1 MIVRNI
7 THFVLFEARKDLR
20 NERKNFCEKE
30 YFFLRYIWCNFY
42 ICFMRKCFLDVDLS
56 VLSFLIVI
64 PTFILSCIK
73 LGVNVSEDINNK
85 ITSFLKSC
93 EQGYNNIRMYS
104 DYFDRENKLPSSIN
118 CDSVNIE
125 WIEGEVKKYKEA
137 RVCREKLRKIRRG
150 FLYVYYAVFMVMLAM
165 LLLHSELSVFLDS
178 IIMNNT
184 NLNIFTIWTLVLILL
199 EISMKDI
206 FEDFIFYCLEK
217 KMGVNFDWY

>member
-1 MIVRNI
+1 MKEKIFVKKNI
-7 THFVLFEARKDLR
+7 FSCFIFGAIFIFVL
-20 NERKNFCEKE
+20 CESV
-30 YFFLRYIWCNFY
+30 
-42 ICFMRKCFLDVDLS
+42 FLDVDLS

-125 WIEGEVKKYKEA
+125 WIDGEVKKYKEA
-137 RVCREKLRKIRRG
+137 RVCREKVRKIRRG
-150 FLYVYYAVFMVMLAM
+150 FLYVYYAAFMVMLAM

>member
-1 MIVRNI
+1 MIERI
-7 THFVLFEARKDLR
+7 SYHQVL
-20 NERKNFCEKE
+20 
-30 YFFLRYIWCNFY
+30 
-42 ICFMRKCFLDVDLS
+42 
-56 VLSFLIVI
+56 
-64 PTFILSCIK
+64 
-73 LGVNVSEDINNK
+73 
-85 ITSFLKSC
+85 
-93 EQGYNNIRMYS
+93 
-104 DYFDRENKLPSSIN
+104 
-118 CDSVNIE
+118 

-137 RVCREKLRKIRRG
+137 RVCREKVRKIRRG
-150 FLYVYYAVFMVMLAM
+150 FLYVYYAGFMVMLAM